1 MAVFEHDLPSFN
13 FFGSDLM
20 NEKADVLA
28 KGVDDVHEEDK
39 EASFSLEANGDG
51 IELVFGLVGP
61 TGVDLGKVCESLKAQ
76 LKVVAYEA
84 IVIRLS
90 ELITPYLRGQPED
103 STCEFTHIEKLM
115 ENGTTLREKTN
126 QKDVVGRLGVAS
138 IRANRKANTGSEH
151 TPRNRVAYI
160 VRSFKRPEEVE
171 LFRQIY
177 GKAFTVI
184 SVYAPRQSRIQELT
198 RKLRSSTPKTGP
210 TAEEL
215 AVKLVTRD
223 AEEEGRKLG
232 QRVGKTFPLAD
243 YFVTVQSRP
252 DLDKHLL
259 RLIRLTFGHPYIS
272 PSRDEQGMFFAQAAA
287 LRSLDLSRQ
296 VGAAIVDIEGAILS
310 TGCNEV
316 PKFGGGQYWEE
327 DGAPVRDYELGHD
340 SNVVIKTEM
349 LEDAFDRLRTKKWL
363 SEHASQSSNKEL
375 AAESLFGNDAFFKNS
390 LLFDVIEYGR
400 AVHAEA
406 SAISDAARRGVA
418 IKNGSLFCTTFP
430 CHICARHIIASGVN
444 EVIFVE
450 PYEKSRTEELYSD
463 SVSIEPQEL
472 SNRKANFRAFVG
484 VAPRRYI
491 DFFQMSHDRKTA
503 AGKILDMDDIAES
516 PKIKRIVLTYLV
528 IEDIVIRDT
537 MPMSNSTGDSP

>member
-1 MAVFEHDLPSFN
+1 
-13 FFGSDLM
+13 M
-20 NEKADVLA
+20 NEKAET
-28 KGVDDVHEEDK
+28 VDQEVSDMSQVEGTN
-39 EASFSLEANGDG
+39 FSLEANGAG

-61 TGVDLGKVCESLKAQ
+61 TGVDLAKVCESLKAQ
-76 LKVVAYEA
+76 LKSVAYEA
-84 IVIRLS
+84 VVIRLS
-90 ELITPYLRGQPED
+90 ELITPYLHGKSEKSSCQYE
-103 STCEFTHIEKLM
+103 HIKNLM
-115 ENGTTLREKTN
+115 ENGTTLREKTD
-126 QKDVVGRLGVAS
+126 QKDVIGRLGVAS
-138 IRANRKANTGSEH
+138 IRANRKANTGSDH
-151 TPRNRVAYI
+151 KPRNRVAYI
-160 VRSFKRPEEVE
+160 VTSFKRPEEVE

-177 GKAFTVI
+177 GKAFTLI
-184 SVYAPRQSRIQELT
+184 SVYSPRQSRIQELA
-198 RKLRSSTPKTGP
+198 RKLRSSTPKTGE

-215 AVKLVTRD
+215 AVKLVARD

-243 YFVTVQSRP
+243 YFVTAQSKP
-252 DLDKHLL
+252 DLDRHLL

-296 VGAAIVDIEGAILS
+296 VGAAIVDFEGSILS

-316 PKFGGGQYWEE
+316 PKFGGGQYWE
-327 DGAPVRDYELGHD
+327 DDSPVRDYELGHD

-363 SEHASQSSNKEL
+363 SERASQRSNKEL
-375 AAESLFGNDAFFKNS
+375 ADESLFGKDAFFKNS

-418 IKNGSLFCTTFP
+418 IKNSNLFCTTFP

-444 EVIFVE
+444 DVVFIE

-472 SNRKANFRAFVG
+472 SSKKANFRAFVG

-503 AGKILDMDDIAES
+503 EGKILDMDDIAES
-516 PKIKRIVLTYLV
+516 PKIKRIVLTYLL
-528 IEDIVIRDT
+528 IEDIAIRDT
-537 MPMSNSTGDSP
+537 MPVSNSTGESP